1 MNDKKFEKLLNK
13 EADKYARENK
23 DAVMKSCGV
32 ETKKQKPAILS
43 ALPAVAAV
51 VFIAAFAV
59 ICYIP
64 VALKNNGTA
73 SGTETAETTDT
84 DGVYTQDF
92 GTETSVTEETETTAE
107 TATEKVEYDL
117 ISDDRFA
124 EYIIRERDGE
134 QLSEKEINEI
144 ARYIDNSY
152 TGIDME
158 CEYYLH
164 SEQERIMNE
173 RGIKNKSTLRTKLL
187 SSDLE
192 KLNLSDKYPNMDLE
206 TVCDILNSGDDF
218 ESIIVQ
224 FGQKSKAFAFY
235 NRLFEKNSYYI
246 YKLASSN
253 AENYDYIGIYPQL
266 KRIYFCRCTLRD
278 NNNYALYLW
287 IEEDDK
293 LLSSGELAKQTKKEI
308 ENKTLTVDFI
318 LNNLQ
323 PDHFNVYDDE

>member
-1 MNDKKFEKLLNK
+1 MNDRKFEKLLNK
-13 EADKYARENK
+13 EADKYVRENK

-64 VALKNNGTA
+64 VVLKNNGTS

-84 DGVYTQDF
+84 DGIYTQDF
-92 GTETSVTEETETTAE
+92 GTETSVTEETEST
-107 TATEKVEYDL
+107 TEKVEYDL

-144 ARYIDNSY
+144 ARYIDNNY

-158 CEYYLH
+158 CEYYIH

-173 RGIKNKSTLRTKLL
+173 RGITNKSTLRIKLL
-187 SSDLE
+187 VSDLE
-192 KLNLSDKYPNMDLE
+192 KLDLAEKYPAMDLE
-206 TVCDILNSGDDF
+206 AVCDILNSSDDF
-218 ESIIVQ
+218 DTMVIKL
-224 FGQKSKAFAFY
+224 GQRCKAFTLY
-235 NRLFEKNSYYI
+235 NRLYSRDSYYI
-246 YKLASSN
+246 YKLSSSN
-253 AENYDYIGIYPQL
+253 DEYYDYIGIYPQS
-266 KRIYFCRCTLRD
+266 KRLFFCRSTLSD
-278 NNNYALYLW
+278 KNNYALYLW
-287 IEEDDK
+287 LEDDDK

-308 ENKTLTVDFI
+308 ENKTLSVDFI